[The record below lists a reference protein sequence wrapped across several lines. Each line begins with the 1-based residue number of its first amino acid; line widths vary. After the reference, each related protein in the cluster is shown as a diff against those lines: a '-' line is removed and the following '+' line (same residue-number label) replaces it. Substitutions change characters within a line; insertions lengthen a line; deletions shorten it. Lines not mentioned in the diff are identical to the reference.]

1 MKVAESERKRETI
14 RARIEA
20 IEKKKKEVVPE
31 TEGGVHAR
39 AEGATE
45 SRSGEEEAKILQPT
59 AAGAVETESLLMS
72 KFNL

>member
-1 MKVAESERKRETI
+1 MKEEEREQKREAI

-20 IEKKKKEVVPE
+20 IEKKKEVVLKA
-31 TEGGVHAR
+31 EGGEHAR

-45 SRSGEEEAKILQPT
+45 SRSGKEEANLLQPT
-59 AAGAVETESLLMS
+59 AVVTVETESLLMS